1 MCDSEVESMLCFLTL
16 DVYDLGAVA
25 VMAMFVV
32 FFALLLNPPTAW
44 VKKYRIRTSS
54 KKAKQGSG

>member
-1 MCDSEVESMLCFLTL
+1 MLCFLTL
-16 DVYDLGAVA
+16 DVYDLGAVV